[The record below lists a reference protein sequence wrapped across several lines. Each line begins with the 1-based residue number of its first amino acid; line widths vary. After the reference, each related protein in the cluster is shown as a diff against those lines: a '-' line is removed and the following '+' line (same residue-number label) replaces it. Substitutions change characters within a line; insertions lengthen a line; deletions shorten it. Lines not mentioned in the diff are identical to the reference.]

1 MWLFSFCLLSL
12 KGNIKSKEK
21 SVIEAVKPELITEL
35 SILTINTLSIIK
47 HLLKIRLEPV
57 LMCLS

>member
-1 MWLFSFCLLSL
+1 MWLFSFCPLSL